1 MITTLKMQQK
11 ISCLPN
17 KRIKYHEWYK
27 RAVLPTLHVLYCAD
41 FEQQQRIKRMSRN
54 NETSGVELVVVGVFA
69 FCLAVVA
76 WLMKT
81 FDVEIGRASC
91 RERV

>member
-1 MITTLKMQQK
+1 
-11 ISCLPN
+11 
-17 KRIKYHEWYK
+17 
-27 RAVLPTLHVLYCAD
+27 
-41 FEQQQRIKRMSRN
+41 MSRN

-81 FDVEIGRASC
+81 FDVEWQTDPT
-91 RERV
+91 RE

>member
-1 MITTLKMQQK
+1 
-11 ISCLPN
+11 
-17 KRIKYHEWYK
+17 
-27 RAVLPTLHVLYCAD
+27 
-41 FEQQQRIKRMSRN
+41 MSRN

-81 FDVEIGRASC
+81 FDVEWQTALETAPGLIVWLLEGFESFSVNKSTTMQFGDANVC
-91 RERV
+91 PACGK

>member
-1 MITTLKMQQK
+1 
-11 ISCLPN
+11 
-17 KRIKYHEWYK
+17 
-27 RAVLPTLHVLYCAD
+27 
-41 FEQQQRIKRMSRN
+41 MSRN

-81 FDVEIGRASC
+81 FDVEWQTALETAPGLIVWLLVVGAGIFSGSKWKLVLFAGVLHLRSPF
-91 RERV
+91 